1 MEKTRENNRR
11 EILKA
16 GAVAGF
22 LGSILSFKPM
32 KMFASTAK
40 RSTDEKIIVTVH
52 PDAVQR
58 NRKGKANG

>member
-1 MEKTRENNRR
+1 MEKNRKNNRR

-22 LGSILSFKPM
+22 LGSIISFNPM
-32 KMFASTAK
+32 KILASTAK
-40 RSTDEKIIVTVH
+40 RSNDEKIKVTVH